1 MRKKYIFSALL
12 SLFLLVPASITWAQT
27 ISSQKGLTTAVFTT
41 SGGNIKV
48 YLPHDIRSNDHIS
61 GCVIAEPIG
70 KNAKQTA
77 NNLAELKKY
86 SITINNEKFAVD
98 NTTNPF
104 RFLVNADQTKTGLIE
119 LINGSGIKAGELTIP
134 SVPEKSLQP
143 APSQCKIP
151 SHGLTG
157 LPFRITGPFDGNS
170 SNTNCMLDNK
180 PMEILVKSPR
190 ECIVLYPPDATG
202 IKTLNV
208 QESGKQL
215 CSQQVSGVQMNISAG
230 KLHLLKGE
238 ETYINVSITG
248 LQNLP
253 DTALLTLA
261 NITTSVVVM
270 QPSNMI
276 VIALSPDSVGSGTFN
291 KTFNIQ
297 SIRTG
302 TFSVNVNLDLPE
314 NQPDNPPTQPQP
326 GDHPPT
332 QPQPQPRDS
341 TTTVPQCPKCN
352 CYCSAT
358 IIPVEEKDGVST
370 YRVSVTASCSGQF
383 GPPPCKACGIIDAYE
398 YEWQV
403 SFSAGDGIEHIG
415 RNNGSRFSF
424 RNPKNAPFSLYINV
438 QVKCSD
444 GSKCSCTATMS
455 YEPTVPEEKECQG
468 CQCECSALIYAI
480 DEDGEEREYGVYV
493 NAVVTGDYDIPP
505 CKKCEII
512 DTTYVWSI
520 DSEDFAKIFGSNIGK
535 KVKLRTIKPGKYV
548 LTVAVTITC
557 SDGHECKCG
566 GTKEGI
572 VFEKLCIFKFEEN
585 ANPAMDGGLKT
596 ASETRIIKRDEY
608 IPLGAE
614 GMDFDNLFWSCT
626 PQKDCKDIVTN
637 KKIPLNGKVRF
648 EWEIYEGEG
657 SFVRI
662 GCLPKSAKN
671 EAGENV
677 VFKPP
682 YVQLPVAHPDTTL
695 TTKIHLTIIDDN
707 LTQKIDPVVDDTIF
721 ITTKR
726 SVEKPDEYVVV
737 ITDQKKHK
745 PVTKPEES
753 KDPEI
758 GCLAIKKW
766 GKKAKLD
773 KPDIILPA
781 GVVDNTKMVLG
792 EWIVLNTAI
801 RDNDNLAI
809 SCSSQNQCPSTGIDL
824 NYEDKIEFTW
834 SAGNI
839 KNPGYEGIFISSN
852 IGSQVIYQA
861 PLEIPA
867 GGKVLTVRIRVK
879 AHNPGP
885 GKVMDDPSDQGEIT
899 LEIYQPGVLIQYPST
914 TWIPDTSQKNL
925 ATLISELKYRD
936 QNEIWQ
942 PALTHMGRIH
952 FFELLDVSEEKGI
965 CMNYPPLIEANECKD
980 LVLKNEEGGK
990 FEAFN
995 SKPLVQKNCTMK
1007 DQLLQARTKEAE
1019 KEFTLKVYPQDYG
1032 AYGFMRSFANT
1043 NKDGI
1048 TETTQNKKAIEAL
1061 YIPIPWTNEMV
1072 QHLRKPY
1079 SYKKSYDDPST
1090 KGKIELEYP
1099 DNRVTLPYDIDENH
1113 IPDNGYPDLKGNKID
1128 EPYWDTGDGEFG
1140 DDDNIPVGDGF
1151 KGDGLTNYEEYR
1163 GFMTMQNVTKKSATE
1178 NVTVTEPGH
1187 VRTNHGIKTLFIHR
1201 VHEMLDIS
1209 LFEEI
1214 SDLEVYLI
1222 SEKQYDASD
1231 KTFPVKLND
1240 GNPLVAPR
1248 RWINFNF
1255 THAEH
1260 VIEQWGLKLLDAK
1273 FTEKELDGELGIA
1286 DNTFGHSEVIT
1297 RPNIPNFEFEI
1308 KINTEAITNSC
1319 TKKKTVYKD
1328 KLAKI
1333 VAHELFHGCNICHH
1347 GEKPKG
1353 KTRDADYDEP
1363 KFGGLRSGN
1372 LLCVMRY
1379 DNVGVVTFQG
1389 FVPEPVGNSLCTSYE
1404 GTEYNKPD
1412 TVFDAEKKIISIFQ
1426 KGKGDAALG
1435 RGACQE
1441 QLRISGRDKNPPICR
1456 PKEWRQK
1463 LGDFKKPVK

>member
-1 MRKKYIFSALL
+1 MRKKNIFSALL

-48 YLPHDIRSNDHIS
+48 YLPHDIRSNDLIS

-119 LINGSGIKAGELTIP
+119 LINGSGIKAGKLTIP

-190 ECIVLYPPDATG
+190 ECIVLYPPGATG

-230 KLHLLKGE
+230 KLDLLKGE

-566 GTKEGI
+566 GTKEGN
-572 VFEKLCIFKFEEN
+572 VPEKLCSLTSKEMMEPIMF
-585 ANPAMDGGLKT
+585 GGLDPSSHPAKP
-596 ASETRIIKRDEY
+596 IKIKRDDFIALKAKCADIDYLRLMCTKSDDCLDDGSSVVFE
-608 IPLGAE
+608 PLSG
-614 GMDFDNLFWSCT
+614 NV
-626 PQKDCKDIVTN
+626 K
-637 KKIPLNGKVRF
+637 F
-648 EWEIYEGEG
+648 EWEIEGKGEMG
-657 SFVRI
+657 KFVKI
-662 GCLPKSAKN
+662 GCLPEDVSAK
-671 EAGENV
+671 GEQV
-677 VFKPP
+677 IFKPP
-682 YVQLPVAHPDTTL
+682 YIPLPKGKDAKGKDIIEKTETVIKL
-695 TTKIHLTIIDDN
+695 SIIDDV
-707 LTQKIDPVVDDTIF
+707 PVV
-721 ITTKR
+721 
-726 SVEKPDEYVVV
+726 
-737 ITDQKKHK
+737 QL
-745 PVTKPEES
+745 
-753 KDPEI
+753 KDPTVERTI
-758 GCLAIKKW
+758 TILTWRTSEEPDFYQMTVTEDDKKQPEDKEKYTSKRLQCRIPDKLKWVDVKSTNEKLAI
-766 GKKAKLD
+766 
-773 KPDIILPA
+773 IIPKINDSDSLIA
-781 GVVDNTKMVLG
+781 G
-792 EWIVLNTAI
+792 EWLVLETNDQNDT
-801 RDNDNLAI
+801 DNLKVKCD
-809 SCSSQNQCPSTGIDL
+809 SKQCD
-824 NYEDKIEFTW
+824 
-834 SAGNI
+834 
-839 KNPGYEGIFISSN
+839 N
-852 IGSQVIYQA
+852 IGVFDKDYADRLEWVWKVDEGKGTFAGSKNSIDKGRVVIYQA
-861 PLEIPA
+861 PLVTKETEIII
-867 GGKVLTVRIRVK
+867 TVTVNDDGLK
-879 AHNPGP
+879 F
-885 GKVMDDPSDQGEIT
+885 DDPLQSATIK
-899 LEIYQPGVLIQYPST
+899 IWVYPGGIKLNYPST
-914 TWIPDTSQKNL
+914 DWVPDPDKP
-925 ATLISELKYRD
+925 ATFKSYLVYKDKE
-936 QNEIWQ
+936 EIWR
-942 PALTHMGRIH
+942 PAFKHFSRIH
-952 FFELLDVSEEKGI
+952 FFELMEVSNEKGVCLNAPVSKDAKACRDLLLKPEEDNLEAI
-965 CMNYPPLIEANECKD
+965 VLNELMKAEAIKNKCDLTYYLEARTAKPANEYEIK
-980 LVLKNEEGGK
+980 VH
-990 FEAFN
+990 
-995 SKPLVQKNCTMK
+995 
-1007 DQLLQARTKEAE
+1007 AE
-1019 KEFTLKVYPQDYG
+1019 DYG
-1032 AYGFMRSFANT
+1032 SFGFLRSFANL
-1043 NKDGI
+1043 NMHN
-1048 TETTQNKKAIEAL
+1048 EVEQKKQSPNYES
-1061 YIPIPWTNEMV
+1061 V
-1072 QHLRKPY
+1072 KVKKVDVKHPY
-1079 SYKKSYDDPST
+1079 EDPVTKKHRDKKS
-1090 KGKIELEYP
+1090 EYP
-1099 DNRVTLPYDIDENH
+1099 DNRVNIPMDIDENH
-1113 IPDNGYPDLKGNKID
+1113 IPDNGWIYSIVEVKGVGKTIFSMPDFTDDIKID
-1128 EPYWDTGDGEFG
+1128 FDNEPIGDGIF
-1140 DDDNIPVGDGF
+1140 
-1151 KGDGLTNYEEYR
+1151 GDGLSVYEEYR
-1163 GFMTMQNVTKKSATE
+1163 GFKTIGEGGAIK
-1178 NVTVTEPGH
+1178 H
-1187 VRTNHGIKTLFIHR
+1187 IRTNPNVKDLFINN
-1201 VHEMLDIS
+1201 EDDLLMDIFDTITGLDLHKINAE
-1209 LFEEI
+1209 LYNGNEER
-1214 SDLEVYLI
+1214 
-1222 SEKQYDASD
+1222 
-1231 KTFPVKLND
+1231 T
-1240 GNPLVAPR
+1240 
-1248 RWINFNF
+1248 INFNF
-1255 THAEH
+1255 GSGHQDFVQKGLWLIDGTGENLINLCEPVVKDDSDPVVLLGICCPVKIVNKAKSRQEIEKPGPPNLVKKVVVYKGRIVQNALNRGYN
-1260 VIEQWGLKLLDAK
+1260 VIEK
-1273 FTEKELDGELGIA
+1273 EKQ
-1286 DNTFGHSEVIT
+1286 V
-1297 RPNIPNFEFEI
+1297 
-1308 KINTEAITNSC
+1308 
-1319 TKKKTVYKD
+1319 
-1328 KLAKI
+1328 
-1333 VAHELFHGCNICHH
+1333 VAHELCHALNVYHH
-1347 GEKPKG
+1347 GERNMTP
-1353 KTRDADYDEP
+1353 
-1363 KFGGLRSGN
+1363 GLASGDRT
-1372 LLCVMRY
+1372 CVMRY
-1379 DNVGVVTFQG
+1379 DHIGGVRNDVIG
-1389 FVPEPVGNSLCTSYE
+1389 VNLCNAI
-1404 GTEYNKPD
+1404 GGANDEY
-1412 TVFDAEKKIISIFQ
+1412 
-1426 KGKGDAALG
+1426 G
-1435 RGACQE
+1435 RGNCKLQI
-1441 QLRISGRDKNPPICR
+1441 RVSGNPAIKTIDR
-1456 PKEWRQK
+1456 M
-1463 LGDFKKPVK
+1463 KKK